1 MREQAIYTLAIGELS
16 GLGPVKAR
24 QLIQHFGSA
33 QSVWEASAYELSQV
47 DGLRPEILLNL
58 IRTEGPSALLRSQ
71 EQLQINQDAGGQVA
85 LFSDDFYPAAL
96 SRCSDAPLAIFYK
109 GQLPPLGARLVSV
122 IGTRQMSEYGREA
135 TWELIKVLSSCGA
148 TVVSGLAYG
157 IDIQAHRA
165 ALEFNIPTI
174 AVLGCGLGKV
184 YPQQHR
190 QEAKQLQEKGALIS
204 EFYHTVKPDRENF
217 PKRNRIVAGIAEATV
232 VVEAGRAGGAWITA
246 RLANDYGR
254 EVLAIPGPW
263 NSEVSKG
270 CHDLIAVHAA
280 AILPAPE
287 DIPRILGWEVSAPLQ
302 ERLFPADAREV
313 ALALARHGAP
323 MHIDDLALS
332 LQLPPHDVQALLFEL
347 ELDGHIRALPGR
359 FVKLS
364 STFSPDVQ

>member
-1 MREQAIYTLAIGELS
+1 MREEAIYTLAIGELS
-16 GLGPVKAR
+16 GLGPVRAR
-24 QLIQHFGSA
+24 QLIAHFGNA
-33 QSVWEASAYELSQV
+33 QRVWEANAYEFKQV
-47 DGLRPEILLNL
+47 EGLRPEILLEL
-58 IRTEGPSALLRSQ
+58 IRSEGADALIRSK
-71 EQLQINQDAGGQVA
+71 EQLQMNEDAGGQVA
-85 LFSDDFYPAAL
+85 LYTDDLYPAAL

-109 GQLPPLGARLVSV
+109 GHLPPIGARLVSV

-135 TWELIKVLSSCGA
+135 TWELVKVLASCGA

-157 IDIQAHRA
+157 VDIQAHRA

-174 AVLGCGLGKV
+174 AVLGSGLGNL
-184 YPQQHR
+184 YPSQHR

-204 EFYHTVKPDRENF
+204 EFYHSVKPDRENF
-217 PKRNRIVAGIAEATV
+217 PKRNRIVAGMSEATI

-263 NSEVSKG
+263 NAEVSKG

-287 DIPRILGWEVSAPLQ
+287 DIPRILGWEVSSPPQ

-332 LQLPPHDVQALLFEL
+332 LQSAPQEMQALLFEL
-347 ELDGHIRALPGR
+347 ELEGHIRSLPGR

-364 STFSPDVQ
+364 STFSPNV